1 MRYYQ
6 YTLKPPDGFIHPIE
20 RDLLPT
26 VEADRTSIRHI
37 SLLSND
43 EGIVIYGC
51 EGPRD
56 GVDDFLEEHELVV
69 NHEVFEDDEDSF
81 YLYVRF
87 RPGSPATELLEIA
100 DEHGLVIETPFPFRN
115 GGLEMTVIGK
125 NEDVQASMSSFLE
138 VTEDSEVMLK
148 NVGEYSPEESEVGRG
163 LTDRQQEVVET
174 AVEVGYYDI
183 PRRATHE
190 DVAEELGC
198 TASTAG
204 EHLRKAESKV
214 MPRTSDS

>member
-6 YTLKPPDGFIHPIE
+6 YTLKPPDGYLHPIE
-20 RDLLPT
+20 RDLLPAI
-26 VEADRTSIRHI
+26 EADRTSIRHI
-37 SLLSND
+37 SLLS
-43 EGIVIYGC
+43 EGQGIVIYGC
-51 EGPRD
+51 EGDRD
-56 GVDDFLEEHELVV
+56 GVDDLLDGHDLVV
-69 NHEVFEDDEDSF
+69 DHEVFEDDEDSF
-81 YLYVRF
+81 FLYVRF
-87 RPGSPATELLEIA
+87 LEGSPATDLLEIA
-100 DEHGLVIETPFPFRN
+100 NEHSLIIETPFPFRD

-125 NEDVQASMSSFLE
+125 NEDVQDSMSEFLK

-148 NVGEYSPEESEVGRG
+148 NVGEYSPEKSEVGRG
-163 LTDRQQEVVET
+163 LTERQREVVET

-183 PRRATHE
+183 PRGATHE